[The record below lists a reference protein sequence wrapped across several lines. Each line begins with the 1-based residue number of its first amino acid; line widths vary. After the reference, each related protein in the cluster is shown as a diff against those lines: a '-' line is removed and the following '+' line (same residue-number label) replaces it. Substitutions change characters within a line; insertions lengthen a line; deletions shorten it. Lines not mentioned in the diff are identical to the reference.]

1 MLGRALQVR
10 NLWHINSVNN
20 KLALII
26 TIFAGT
32 SYEPPLT
39 NVFTMQWF
47 LTLFSTCLPR
57 ETVLRVWFWQFRD
70 WTSSCNE
77 SDLKGHSKVQA
88 ASEISRMIWWKNML
102 CFLTI
107 LFYCRYGIWS
117 YSRATRCSSEL
128 HWPSGRAWK
137 SEFIPVQINRKI
149 LLIFLSNIKK
159 HPGCDQRGR
168 VLQRHGAA
176 LQGDARVEQQGLQQT
191 HQGEFHLEAI
201 WASIAKAIIKWL
213 VVALLI

>member
-1 MLGRALQVR
+1 MGEG
-10 NLWHINSVNN
+10 
-20 KLALII
+20 
-26 TIFAGT
+26 F
-32 SYEPPLT
+32 
-39 NVFTMQWF
+39 
-47 LTLFSTCLPR
+47 
-57 ETVLRVWFWQFRD
+57 QF
-70 WTSSCNE
+70 
-77 SDLKGHSKVQA
+77 QQ
-88 ASEISRMIWWKNML
+88 
-102 CFLTI
+102 I

-137 SEFIPVQINRKI
+137 SEFIPVKINRKI

-168 VLQRHGAA
+168 VLQRNGAA

-213 VVALLI
+213 VVALLTKCSMVAGSGGDVPLPLHRGLRAAREVHVQHYSVVTRHRCGQEGAQDPVQVSKLRRLSSYLEFLSLKYKAW

>member
-1 MLGRALQVR
+1 MQGQATSLLLQMCSR
-10 NLWHINSVNN
+10 CSGSSLFSPPAFQEKQSFGYDFGNSVI
-20 KLALII
+20 A
-26 TIFAGT
+26 
-32 SYEPPLT
+32 
-39 NVFTMQWF
+39 
-47 LTLFSTCLPR
+47 
-57 ETVLRVWFWQFRD
+57 
-70 WTSSCNE
+70 TSSCNE

-107 LFYCRYGIWS
+107 LFYCRSGIWS

-137 SEFIPVQINRKI
+137 SEFIPVKINRKI

-168 VLQRHGAA
+168 VLQRNGAA

-191 HQGEFHLEAI
+191 HQGEFQL
-201 WASIAKAIIKWL
+201 KAMF
-213 VVALLI
+213 AYC